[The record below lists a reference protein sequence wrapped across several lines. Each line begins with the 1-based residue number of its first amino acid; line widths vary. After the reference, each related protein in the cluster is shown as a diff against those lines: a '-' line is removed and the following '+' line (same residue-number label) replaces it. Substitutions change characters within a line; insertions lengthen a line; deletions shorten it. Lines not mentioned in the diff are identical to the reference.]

1 MNLAY
6 AKHMFVLGPTVEYGP
21 GVHKNIGAVAKGL
34 GSTKA
39 LIVTDPNLV
48 KSGVVEK
55 VAAPLRAEGLQVEV
69 FEKVVSEPTDL
80 FVHEGAEFLKKTGA
94 DLVIGLGGGSAMD
107 CAKCIA
113 VMAENEGHLTQYEG
127 AAAEFPNDKKAALIT
142 LPTTSGS
149 GAEIAGWSVITDSA
163 RSYKMSFGSPYLEPG
178 YVFVDPELTLE
189 LPRKPTVYSGMD
201 ALSQAIEGM
210 LSVRR
215 TPISVALG
223 LYAVKLLSENL
234 PKVYS
239 HGWDLEARSN
249 MSIGSFLAGIVIN
262 TSGCISVHALA
273 ETMGGLY
280 HQPHG
285 LLVGLCLPHVL
296 EFLLPGD
303 HELLAQV
310 ATALGAN
317 TAGLSTFEA
326 AKLAIV
332 RVNQI
337 LDECDFPFLT
347 QVGLKAD
354 DIPQIAQL
362 AMGNV
367 CTSDNP
373 CTMTEADYVAIL
385 NSALAD
391 NRPLN

>member
-1 MNLAY
+1 MNLAT
-6 AKHMFVLGPTVEYGP
+6 AKHLFVLGPAVEYGP
-21 GVHKNIGAVAKGL
+21 GVHQNIGSVAKGWDCK
-34 GSTKA
+34 KA
-39 LIVTDPNLV
+39 LFVTDRILV
-48 KSGVVEK
+48 QEGVVAK
-55 VAAPLRAEGLQVEV
+55 VSAPLEAEGIAVEIFDQVTT
-69 FEKVVSEPTDL
+69 EPTDL
-80 FVHEGAEFLKKTGA
+80 FVAMLKNTGA

-107 CAKCIA
+107 CAKAIA
-113 VMAENEGHLTQYEG
+113 VMAENTGSVVQYAG
-127 AAAEFPNDKKAALIT
+127 AAATFPNDKKVRLMT

-163 RSYKMSFGSPYLEPG
+163 RSVKLSFGSPFLEPE
-178 YVFVDPELTLE
+178 YVFVDPELTIN
-189 LPRKPTVYSGMD
+189 LPRRATVFSGMD

-223 LYAVKLLSENL
+223 LYAVELLTDNL

-280 HQPHG
+280 HKPHG

-296 EFLLPGD
+296 SFLLPGD

-310 ATALGAN
+310 ANALDVN
-317 TAGLSTFEA
+317 TDGLTTYEA
-326 AKLAIV
+326 AQMAIV
-332 RVNQI
+332 RVHE
-337 LDECDFPFLT
+337 LLAELEFPTLKEI
-347 QVGLKAD
+347 GLKEQD
-354 DIPQIAQL
+354 LPQIASM
-362 AMGNV
+362 AMANV
-367 CTSDNP
+367 CTLDNP
-373 CTMTEADYVAIL
+373 CTMTEQDYVSIL
-385 NSALAD
+385 KKMLA
-391 NRPLN
+391 